1 MEDRRRRTILV
12 MAAGL
17 TALAATLAVTDG
29 LLDDSDEDSS
39 ESDSSD
45 VESEAPIPASSAAT
59 SNKRRRPENGDKE
72 NQPLSGN
79 VEINGS
85 KKRRIE
91 HDEASEVDQEDP
103 YTTLPPQTNEYI
115 QLRFQLAR
123 FKGVF
128 RTVQL
133 PLTFTFANLHKF
145 IMFAFGWSDGHAHQ
159 AEVR

>member
-1 MEDRRRRTILV
+1 MMV

-17 TALAATLAVTDG
+17 TALAASLAVTDG

-103 YTTLPPQTNEYI
+103 YTTLPPQTKEYI